1 MKTHHS
7 APLQPLPLQHPC
19 RFFITMSP
27 KRPRTKNYNCKCLTA
42 RKRQRAR
49 SRESPS
55 GTHSHLGPL
64 SAQGPLCAGW
74 TGVDGSV
81 FRNVASQRLN
91 TAMIKSSIILR

>member
-42 RKRQRAR
+42 RKGNLPGAGRALLEPTATWAPCLPR
-49 SRESPS
+49 
-55 GTHSHLGPL
+55 GP
-64 SAQGPLCAGW
+64 CAGW

-91 TAMIKSSIILR
+91 TAMIKSSIILI